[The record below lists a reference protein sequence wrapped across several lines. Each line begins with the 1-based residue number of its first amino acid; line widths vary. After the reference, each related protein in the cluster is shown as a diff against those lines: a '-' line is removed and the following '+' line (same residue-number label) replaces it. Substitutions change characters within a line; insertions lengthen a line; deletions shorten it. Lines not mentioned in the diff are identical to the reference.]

1 MRSLL
6 ACALLALPGLG
17 APSHQYAPTA
27 RLEVLG
33 VAALLGAVA
42 DAHVQASTL
51 AILNEPSSFITICT
65 MSPTWAF
72 MAGMALPREMRPFLV
87 IFVTWSWVGI
97 NSPYESVKR
106 IEGNKGYDF
115 VKCKGVLIS
124 LVSDSI
130 SVYEWVKKKIMIQ

>member
-1 MRSLL
+1 MRDQD
-6 ACALLALPGLG
+6 
-17 APSHQYAPTA
+17 APAA
-27 RLEVLG
+27 GLEVLR
-33 VAALLGAVA
+33 VAAFLGSVL
-42 DAHVQASTL
+42 DAHDQASTL
-51 AILNEPSSFITICT
+51 AILNDPSSFITICT

-97 NSPYESVKR
+97 DSPYESVKR

-124 LVSDSI
+124 HQCDYV
-130 SVYEWVKKKIMIQ
+130 SVYEWVKMKIMIQ